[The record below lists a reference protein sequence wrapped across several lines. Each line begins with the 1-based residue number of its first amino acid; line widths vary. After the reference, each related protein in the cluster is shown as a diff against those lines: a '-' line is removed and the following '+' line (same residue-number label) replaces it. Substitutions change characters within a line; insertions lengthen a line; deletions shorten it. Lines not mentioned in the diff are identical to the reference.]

1 MDFMSRLKRLLRRR
15 RLGSMPA
22 NGTSPESLEKMLR
35 QLDRTRDVEVTCDEV
50 LHVLDQVA
58 EARLRGEDV
67 GRLMPLIQHHLET
80 CMDCQEELEA
90 LLRIL
95 RAAPAT

>member
-1 MDFMSRLKRLLRRR
+1 MDFMRRLKRLYRTWRH
-15 RLGSMPA
+15 GWEPA
-22 NGTSPESLEKMLR
+22 HGTSPEALENMLR
-35 QLDRTRDVEVTCDEV
+35 QLSQTRDVEVTCDEV
-50 LHVLDQVA
+50 LRVLDQVA

-67 GRLMPLIQHHLET
+67 GRLLPLVQHHLEM

-95 RAAPAT
+95 RASPAT